1 MAHVAFLGAGLLGA
15 GFVEAAC
22 RRGWDVVVWNRSRA
36 KAEALTRFGARVADS
51 PAEAAAGAERI
62 HLVLSED
69 DAVDAVIAAM
79 GAITAPIVDHST
91 NHPARV
97 AERVARLDAAGVSY
111 LHAPVFMAPA
121 NAAAA
126 TGLMVV
132 SGAAAKIDAAR
143 EVLTSMT
150 GSVWELGERPDLAA
164 AYKLFG
170 NAALIG
176 MVGLVGDIFEMAR
189 SLDVPQPPIL
199 ELFAKLNPG
208 NAISFRGKRALEGR
222 FSPASFELTMA
233 RKDVRLMIE
242 AAGGAEDLLVLP
254 ALAARMDEHIAQGDG
269 ALDMGVVIS
278 RSVARP

>member
-79 GAITAPIVDHST
+79 GDITAPIVDHST

-143 EVLTSMT
+143 EVLTSMIVYT
-150 GSVWELGERPDLAA
+150 LVYAVLAVIEV
-164 AYKLFG
+164 KLFLTYVKRG
-170 NAALIG
+170 A
-176 MVGLVGDIFEMAR
+176 DPFEEPKAP
-189 SLDVPQPPIL
+189 SDQDEDAPLQ
-199 ELFAKLNPG
+199 FAY
-208 NAISFRGKRALEGR
+208 
-222 FSPASFELTMA
+222 
-233 RKDVRLMIE
+233 
-242 AAGGAEDLLVLP
+242 
-254 ALAARMDEHIAQGDG
+254 
-269 ALDMGVVIS
+269 
-278 RSVARP
+278 